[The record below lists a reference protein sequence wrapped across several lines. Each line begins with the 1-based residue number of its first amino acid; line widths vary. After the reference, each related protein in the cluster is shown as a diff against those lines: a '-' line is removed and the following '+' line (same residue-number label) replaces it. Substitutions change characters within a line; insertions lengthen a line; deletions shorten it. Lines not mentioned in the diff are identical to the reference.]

1 MIAAVDGCRAGW
13 LVARAAA
20 WPPSPV
26 CTLQVCETFQ
36 DVLVVT
42 ADCAA
47 VVVDIPIG
55 LFGETSPCERDS
67 GSAGAPAEQRTW
79 GKAGPRECDR
89 LARQRLGA
97 AASRAFNPLP
107 RPLLCCTNYTECN
120 RLHRERYGRGISR
133 QSFAIRAKLL
143 DVDRLMTPA
152 LQERVREFHPELVWQ
167 RLNGGQPL
175 PSKRRNEGLGR
186 RIGLLRA
193 AIPNLETLIQHPPP
207 GAKPDDVL
215 DALVGLELACRI
227 AQNRAERLPECPCR
241 DTRGL
246 RMEIWF

>member
-1 MIAAVDGCRAGW
+1 MIAAVDGCRRGW

-26 CTLQVCETFQ
+26 CTLQVCETFR

-55 LFGETSPCERDS
+55 LFGETSPCECNS

-89 LARQRLGA
+89 LARLRLGA
-97 AASRAFNPLP
+97 AASRVFNPLP
-107 RPLLCCTNYTECN
+107 RPLLGCTHYTECN
-120 RLHRERYGRGISR
+120 RLHRARCGRGISR
-133 QSFAIRAKLL
+133 QSFGIRAKLL

-167 RLNGGQPL
+167 RLNGGHPVL
-175 PSKRRNEGLGR
+175 SKHRPEGIR
-186 RIGLLRA
+186 MRKELLRA

-227 AQNRAERLPECPCR
+227 TQNRAERLPECPR
-241 DTRGL
+241 PDARGL